1 MGKPG
6 AKKTFSKN
14 LKRNFQESISL
25 DKLIST
31 IIRKPGF
38 KTDRDVFLREEFR
51 DSPQEVMESIIREG
65 PVKAGIP
72 REELRQRAEKILH
85 SRISSSDDHDTGQE
99 RENNLP
105 TEIIRFYSLAL
116 KSAQEIAYL
125 YGERDLW
132 KKGSVDSAD
141 VRNQLMLYCAVMLGA
156 TGAAKT
162 AKVFASSLAKEAQ
175 KKMLTKIFYYPLV
188 KAVAKMAG
196 KNITI
201 KSISDGVS
209 QSIPA
214 AGEFFS
220 NEITLAAL
228 FPMGKRL
235 IDALDKAHFDY
246 SEEEFQSDIKEIAD
260 KNNIDIK
267 K

>member
-14 LKRNFQESISL
+14 LKRNFQESISI

-38 KTDRDVFLREEFR
+38 KVDRDTFLREEFR
-51 DSPQEVMESIIREG
+51 DSPKEITEIILSEG
-65 PVKAGIP
+65 PVRAGVP
-72 REELRQRAEKILH
+72 REELRQRAENILND
-85 SRISSSDDHDTGQE
+85 RISSSDTHDNGYE

-132 KKGSVDSAD
+132 KRGSIDSSE

-162 AKVFASSLAKEAQ
+162 AKAFASSLARETQ
-175 KKMLTKIFYYPLV
+175 KKMLTKIFYYPFV
-188 KAVAKMAG
+188 KAAAKMAG
-196 KNITI
+196 KNITM
-201 KSISDGVS
+201 KSISDSVS
-209 QSIPA
+209 HTIPA
-214 AGEFFS
+214 AGEFVS
-220 NEITLAAL
+220 DGITLAAL
-228 FPMGKRL
+228 LPMGKRL

-246 SEEEFQSDIKEIAD
+246 SEEEFKSDIKEIAD
-260 KNNIDIK
+260 KNNVGT
-267 K
+267 